1 MESFALYLF
10 KSAVWLSGFLT
21 VYLLLLRN
29 ERFFTLNRF
38 FLLAGIL
45 ASFLMPLL
53 TIRYQVA
60 LPALETAMTAAVSEK
75 LTEAVATESS
85 VSPQFLLILLYL
97 AGVLTMVSVMIWQSR
112 LILQTVF
119 RSGGKPELADR
130 IIRNHNYTT
139 SFSFFSWIFVNPS
152 ATEIEAREIV
162 NHEMVYIRQRHWI
175 DLVLAWMLCVF
186 QWFNPL
192 AWFYSRLI
200 RQNHEFIADEA
211 ALQQTADPAIYR
223 ATLLNQAAGAQVVI
237 LVNSFNYSL
246 TKKRFEMMK
255 NIITSPYRR
264 LKVLTILPVFAML
277 LYAFSEPEYSYG
289 DTVTG
294 KSTTGTIQD
303 KTVKGTAFQSDS
315 HKPMENVIVI
325 LKGTT
330 IGTPTDAK
338 GRFKLENVPEDGAL
352 VVTHVGYK
360 SKVIKPL
367 FGKDMEIPMERDTI
381 DYGYFIDPSAP
392 PPPPPP
398 PPSGSV
404 KKEPIVL
411 PLMLD
416 TKGDAVITKD
426 KRLVIRS
433 ANSDR
438 MQALLDGRPVD
449 LSKEKLEPEKIESI
463 GFFRDGT
470 GANQYGDLGK
480 QDLVVIK
487 SRRSDVESVTN
498 KPGYYEVVKTTTGA
512 NENIPFV
519 VVEEMPEFPGGKEG
533 LLAWINQ
540 NIRYPELAR
549 QQNIEGRVVLRL
561 VVYSTGKVGEVFV
574 LRSDNTI
581 FNEEA
586 LRIAGIMPD
595 WKPGSQNG
603 KKVDVYYMIPVDFR
617 LK

>member
-60 LPALETAMTAAVSEK
+60 LPALELAMTAAVSEQHI
-75 LTEAVATESS
+75 EAVATESS

-119 RSGGKPELADR
+119 RSGGKPGFADR

-162 NHEMVYIRQRHWI
+162 NHEMVHIRQRHWI

-223 ATLLNQAAGAQVVI
+223 ATLLNQAAGAQVVF

-264 LKVLTILPVFAML
+264 LKVLTILPVFAIL
-277 LYAFSEPEYSYG
+277 LYAFSEPVYRYESTDPVKESPSTIQEKAVKG
-289 DTVTG
+289 TVFQSDNDKPLESASVIVMGT
-294 KSTTGTIQD
+294 TTGT
-303 KTVKGTAFQSDS
+303 S
-315 HKPMENVIVI
+315 
-325 LKGTT
+325 
-330 IGTPTDAK
+330 TDAN
-338 GRFKLENVPEDGAL
+338 GRFKLENIPDNAAL
-352 VVTHVGYK
+352 AVTYVGFK
-360 SKVIKPL
+360 SKVIKVVP
-367 FGKDMEIPMERDTI
+367 GQEMKIPMEREIVDISKDI
-381 DYGYFIDPSAP
+381 DRNAP

-398 PPSGSV
+398 PPSGKVDMETVAPPPVSD
-404 KKEPIVL
+404 KKT
-411 PLMLD
+411 D
-416 TKGDAVITKD
+416 D
-426 KRLVIRS
+426 K
-433 ANSDR
+433 NS
-438 MQALLDGRPVD
+438 L
-449 LSKEKLEPEKIESI
+449 
-463 GFFRDGT
+463 
-470 GANQYGDLGK
+470 
-480 QDLVVIK
+480 
-487 SRRSDVESVTN
+487 
-498 KPGYYEVVKTTTGA
+498 
-512 NENIPFV
+512 FV
-519 VVEEMPEFPGGKEG
+519 VVEEMPEFPGGKAS
-533 LLAWINQ
+533 LINWISQ
-540 NIRYPELAR
+540 NIKYPEAAK
-549 QQNIEGRVVLRL
+549 QQKIEGRVVLRL
-561 VVYSTGKVGEVFV
+561 VVYSTGKVGEISVIK
-574 LRSDNTI
+574 SDNLLL
-581 FNEEA
+581 NDEA
-586 LRIAGIMPD
+586 VRVAGLMPD
-595 WKPGSQNG
+595 WKPGSQHG